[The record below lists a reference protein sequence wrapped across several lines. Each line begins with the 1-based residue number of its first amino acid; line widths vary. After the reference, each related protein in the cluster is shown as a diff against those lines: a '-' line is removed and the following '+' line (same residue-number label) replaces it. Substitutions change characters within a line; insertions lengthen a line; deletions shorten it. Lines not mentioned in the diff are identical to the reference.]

1 MSKDM
6 DVPKTLADCKKDIQ
20 FLMKYSVPE
29 DQVEKAESVLKKYE
43 ADIIALNL
51 LHSFYVRLPEGMD
64 DSVMA
69 LRLLTRR
76 QGVFLLCVST
86 GNGMHYLYVVN
97 NEAAHIIG
105 TLAEGIIDRELLD
118 FFGYADNNE
127 VLTLTREPEK
137 LQEYKPY
144 TADSKLCPSCQVAE
158 GEFHTLGCPVEICPW
173 CSGQLTYCNCRFTK
187 LDIDALDKVSQIEKL
202 LQLLEEE
209 GRIAFK
215 REHGP
220 GYPIMEDE

>member
-1 MSKDM
+1 M

-20 FLMKYSVPE
+20 FLMKYAVPE
-29 DQVEKAESVLKKYE
+29 DQIEKAEALLKRYE
-43 ADIIALNL
+43 ADVIALNL
-51 LHSFYVRLPEGMD
+51 LHSFYVHLPEGTD
-64 DSVMA
+64 DSVKG

-86 GNGMHYLYVVN
+86 GNGLHYLYVVN

-118 FFGYADNNE
+118 FFGYADNRE
-127 VLTLTREPEK
+127 VLAATREPEK
-137 LQEYKPY
+137 LREYEPY
-144 TADSKLCPSCQVAE
+144 TADSRLCPSCQVAE

-187 LDIDALDKVSQIEKL
+187 LDIDAMDKVSQIEKL
-202 LQLLEEE
+202 RELLEET
-209 GRIAFK
+209 GRIAYK

-220 GYPIMEDE
+220 GYPTMEDE

>member
-1 MSKDM
+1 M
-6 DVPKTLADCKKDIQ
+6 DVPKTLAECRKDIQ

-29 DQVEKAESVLKKYE
+29 DQIEMAQSVLKRYE

-64 DSVMA
+64 DSVKV
-69 LRLLTRR
+69 LRLLTSR

-105 TLAEGIIDRELLD
+105 TLAEGILDQELLD
-118 FFGYADNNE
+118 FFGYEDNRE
-127 VLTLTREPEK
+127 VLTLTGELEK
-137 LQEYKPY
+137 LKEYEPY
-144 TADSKLCPSCQVAE
+144 TADSGLCPSCQVAE

-173 CSGQLTYCNCRFTK
+173 CGGQLTYCNCRFTK
-187 LDIDALDKVSQIEKL
+187 LDIDAMDKVSQIEKL
-202 LQLLEEE
+202 LELLEEA
-209 GRIAFK
+209 GRIVFK
-215 REHGP
+215 KEHGP
-220 GYPIMEDE
+220 GYPTMDDE